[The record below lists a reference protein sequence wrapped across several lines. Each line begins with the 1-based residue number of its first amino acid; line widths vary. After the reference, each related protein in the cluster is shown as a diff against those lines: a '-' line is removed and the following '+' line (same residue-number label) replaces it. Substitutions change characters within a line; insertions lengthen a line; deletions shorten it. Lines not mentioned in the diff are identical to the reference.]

1 MFQTNKI
8 ELSAEESERYSRQVT
23 LSELSEE
30 GQKKLKVARVL
41 VVGAGGLGCPVL
53 SYLAAAGVGTLG
65 VVDSDNVDRSNLHRQ
80 LLYDDSD
87 VGSSKVKVVHEK
99 LSELNP
105 HVKVLTYCEKFSFG
119 NAASLLK
126 DYDVLVDATDN
137 FPSRYA
143 INDACVE
150 HDKPFVYASISQFE
164 GQVAIFNARL
174 PGGGRSPDYR
184 SLFPSAPCPGTVK
197 DCVEGGVLG
206 MLPGIIGSI
215 QALEVVKL
223 IVGMKNTLIGR
234 VFVFDG
240 LTLETR
246 IFNLEE
252 DTGKD
257 SHPVSKVHIVSEIS
271 APDLK
276 KLVDG
281 RADFQ
286 LVDVREGH
294 ERKTRSIGGDHIP
307 LSVLEESVER
317 ILKGKPVI
325 FYCQKGIRSGIAAQW
340 LNGVL
345 EHKQLFSL
353 EGGIDKYLEFVDACD
368 FAST

>member
-1 MFQTNKI
+1 MLQIDNV
-8 ELSAEESERYSRQVT
+8 ELYPEELKRYSRQVN
-23 LSELSEE
+23 LPELSEE
-30 GQKKLKVARVL
+30 GQKKLKSAKVL

-65 VVDSDNVDRSNLHRQ
+65 VVDADNIERCNLHRQ
-80 LLYDDSD
+80 LLYDDVD
-87 VGSSKVKVVHEK
+87 VGSSKVEVVHEK
-99 LSELNP
+99 LLELNP
-105 HVKVLTYCEKFSFG
+105 HVKVRAYCEKFSFD
-119 NAASLLK
+119 NAGPLLK
-126 DYDVLVDATDN
+126 DYDLVVDATDN

-150 HDKPFVYASISQFE
+150 HEKPFVYASISQFE
-164 GQVAIFNARL
+164 GQVAVFNARL

-206 MLPGIIGSI
+206 MLPGIVGSI

-223 IVGMKNTLIGR
+223 ITGMKNTLIGR

-246 IFNLEE
+246 IFNIEE
-252 DTGKD
+252 DEEKEAL
-257 SHPVSKVHIVSEIS
+257 PVSKVHIVSEIA
-271 APDLK
+271 APELK
-276 KLVDG
+276 KLVDSQ
-281 RADFQ
+281 ADFQ
-286 LVDVREGH
+286 LVDVREDH
-294 ERKTRSIGGDHIP
+294 ERVASNIGGDHIP
-307 LSVLEESVER
+307 LSALEESVDK
-317 ILKGKPVI
+317 ISKGKPVI

-353 EGGIDKYLEFVDACD
+353 EGGIEKYLEFVDACD
-368 FAST
+368 FANT